1 MKHRTHVAIA
11 FALSL
16 ASTTFGAGIKVGE
29 KAPDFEA
36 KGVDGKDYSLKS
48 TSDAKITIVCFT
60 CNRCP
65 VAVAYEDR
73 FIEFSRKYKEKG
85 VQFVAINVNPES
97 TADMKKRAE
106 EKGFPFAYCK
116 DESGKSARAF
126 GARVTPHIFV
136 LNEKRE
142 LAYVGAFDDNV
153 DESRVKEHYVIEAVD
168 AILAGKEVAK
178 TNTRPVGCGIKLPRN

>member
-16 ASTTFGAGIKVGE
+16 ASTGFGAGIKVGE

-36 KGVDGKDYSLKS
+36 KGVDGKNYSLKS
-48 TSDAKITIVCFT
+48 TSDAKVTVICFT
-60 CNRCP
+60 CNHCP

-73 FIEFSRKYKEKG
+73 FIEFANKYKEKG

-97 TADMKKRAE
+97 EMDMKQRAE

-136 LNEKRE
+136 LNQKRE
-142 LAYVGAFDDNV
+142 LAYVGAFDDNL
-153 DESRVKEHYVIEAVD
+153 DDSKVKEHYVTDAID
-168 AILAGKEVAK
+168 AILAGKPVAK
-178 TNTRPVGCGIKLPRN
+178 ATTRPVGCSIRLPRD